1 MHRTI
6 HPMRDAID
14 ITPGMRGQ
22 CRSRRIEAAI
32 AALATRQYGVIA
44 RFQLVAIGLSEKA
57 IDRRL
62 ASGRL
67 HRLHPGV
74 YAVGHLVVPREG
86 RWLAAVL
93 AGGTK
98 SVLSHR
104 SAAALWGIRGY
115 EGRPEITVR
124 PGQRQGRGVI
134 ARRAS
139 LQPDEVTEERGIPT
153 TTVARTILD
162 LAAVQSDTRLEKA
175 IREAEYLRL
184 FDLTELT
191 RLLDRHKRRKGTAAL
206 RKAIT
211 RAAEPRNRTRSDL
224 EDLFIDLLLK
234 ANLPT
239 PELNGTLEL
248 DAMTI
253 EPDAMWR
260 GRKLIVELDSWR
272 AHGTRGA
279 FERDR
284 RRDLALAAAGWV
296 CVRIT
301 WRRLDDGIPRDLR
314 TLLAQ

>member
-1 MHRTI
+1 
-6 HPMRDAID
+6 MRHAID

-22 CRSRRIEAAI
+22 CRSRGIERAI
-32 AALATRQYGVIA
+32 VALATRQYGVIA

-67 HRLHPGV
+67 HRLYPGV
-74 YAVGHLVVPREG
+74 YAVGHMSVPREG

-93 AGGTK
+93 AGGADA
-98 SVLSHR
+98 VLSHR
-104 SAAALWGIRGY
+104 SAAALWGMRRY

-124 PGQRQGRGVI
+124 PGQRGRRGVI
-134 ARRAS
+134 ARRSS
-139 LQPDEVTEERGIPT
+139 LQPDEVTVERGVPAT
-153 TTVARTILD
+153 SAGRTLLD
-162 LAAVQSDTRLEKA
+162 LGSVMNEHQLEKA

-184 FDLTELT
+184 FDLVELS
-191 RLLDRHKRRKGTAAL
+191 RLLERHPRRTGTAAL
-206 RKAIT
+206 RRAI
-211 RAAEPRNRTRSDL
+211 RSASESRNRTRSEL
-224 EDLFIDLLLK
+224 EDRFIDLLLK

-253 EPDAMWR
+253 EPDAIWR
-260 GRKLIVELDSWR
+260 DRKLIVELDSWQ

-284 RRDLALAAAGWV
+284 ERDLALAATGWR

-301 WRRLDDGIPRDLR
+301 WRRLANGIPHDLHA
-314 TLLAQ
+314 LLAQ